1 MPKFKALQKAFI
13 FGRLIA
19 EGQVIELADA
29 EPGYLLELV
38 EEEEVQEA
46 EPAEASAPK
55 RSRKP
60 KE

>member
-13 FGRLIA
+13 FGRLMA
-19 EGQVIELADA
+19 EGEVIELADA
-29 EPGYLLELV
+29 DPGYLLELV
-38 EEEEVQEA
+38 DEEVQED

>member
-19 EGQVIELADA
+19 EGEVIELADA

-38 EEEEVQEA
+38 DEEVQEA